1 METDADGW
9 GTDGFS
15 LAGGSRWGVADVG
28 RLEINI
34 YAIAAVACGRTRESR
49 VAVLEGRRARSR
61 VFRRWVRIRCRCID
75 GDRGFR

>member
-1 METDADGW
+1 MRLLSSAIAGGDGMETDADGW

-34 YAIAAVACGRTRESR
+34 YAIAAVAC
-49 VAVLEGRRARSR
+49 V
-61 VFRRWVRIRCRCID
+61 
-75 GDRGFR
+75 